1 MTKSIRLG
9 TLSLVVSA
17 LLVGC
22 GSDSSSSDNSTVEAT
37 TDDTLTGYFIDAEV
51 EGVGYESSSGLRGT
65 TDEYGRF
72 KYKSGDKIKLNIGKL
87 ILGEVEPTDSGLV
100 TPETLANGDEEL
112 KTLLL
117 RTLQS
122 LDMDG
127 DPSNGITI
135 PDNLLENIET
145 TSIVDKN
152 ESSLL
157 ELDSTLALELDH
169 DYDGKI
175 DTNETQA
182 QAHYEHS
189 IESWNS
195 GDRPDRAEHGNRPED
210 AGNQNAEHNSN
221 GSQEHGNR
229 PEDAGSQNAEHN
241 SSGSQEHGD
250 NMIDVDSYPLSTLTP
265 ELKNSLA
272 YMGNEERLAYDVYH
286 NLYNYHIA
294 ESGIEIRQLKN
305 ISENS
310 EITHVG
316 IVQDI
321 VRKYQLNPEDTTNVI
336 DPVATRDIAFADMP
350 SGQYD
355 IPAIQ
360 GLYDMLY
367 AKGVASQ
374 KDALEVGCMVEVT
387 DINDLDRYITIA
399 KESNATDVID
409 AFTVLRS
416 GSYSHYW
423 GFDKGLK
430 NLGIADGCC
439 SLGVI
444 DGVDYCHS
452 DYPQE
457 EHNEEN
463 NSSNSHGQN
472 NGNGQGHNH

>member
-72 KYKSGDKIKLNIGKL
+72 KYKSGDKIKLSIGKL

-210 AGNQNAEHNSN
+210 AGN
-221 GSQEHGNR
+221 
-229 PEDAGSQNAEHN
+229 QNAEHN

-387 DINDLDRYITIA
+387 DVNDLDRYITMA

-457 EHNEEN
+457 EHGGEN
-463 NSSNSHGQN
+463 NSSNGRGQN
-472 NGNGQGHNH
+472 NGNRQGHSH